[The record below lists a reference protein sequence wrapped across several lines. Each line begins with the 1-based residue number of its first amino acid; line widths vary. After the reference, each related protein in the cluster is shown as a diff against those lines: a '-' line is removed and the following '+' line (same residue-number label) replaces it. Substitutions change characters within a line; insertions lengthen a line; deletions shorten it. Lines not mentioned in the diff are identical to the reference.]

1 MRRATLSSVQPAAPA
16 LDVDRLRR
24 DFPILSSRA
33 AGKPLVYLDSAA
45 STQKPAPVIEAMNAF
60 YREGYSNI
68 HRGLYALSLE
78 ATEAYEQVRC
88 RVQRF
93 INAREAREVVFVR
106 GTTEAIN
113 LVAGTLARQR
123 LEAGDEILISTLE
136 HHSNIVPWQRVCEE
150 KGGTLRVAPIDD
162 NGEVRL
168 ADFEQALGPR
178 TRLVAIAHVSNALG
192 TVNPVAEM
200 VRMAHR
206 REIPVLVDG
215 AQAAPHLQVD
225 VQALDCDFYAFSGH
239 KVYGPTGV
247 GVLYGKASLLE
258 AMPPYQSGGEMIRSV
273 SFERTSYK
281 EIPDRFEAGTP
292 DIVGVIGLGAA
303 LDYLDDIGLENIA
316 AHESELLS
324 HATEALALVPGVR
337 VVGRAGRKAGVLS
350 FVVEG
355 AHPHDI
361 GTILDREGIA
371 IRGGHHCAQPLM
383 ERLGLPATARA
394 SFGLYNSHAEVD
406 RLADGVRKV
415 REIFGSC
422 PS

>member
-1 MRRATLSSVQPAAPA
+1 MRRATTPSTRMAAPP

-24 DFPILSSRA
+24 DFPILSSRTT
-33 AGKPLVYLDSAA
+33 GRPLVYLDSAA
-45 STQKPAPVIEAMNAF
+45 STQKPTPVIEAMSAF
-60 YREGYSNI
+60 YREGYSNV
-68 HRGLYALSLE
+68 HRGLYALSVE
-78 ATEAYEQVRC
+78 ATEASEEARC
-88 RVQRF
+88 KVQRF
-93 INAREAREVVFVR
+93 LNARESREIVFVR

-123 LEAGDEILISTLE
+123 LEAGDEILVSTLE
-136 HHSNIVPWQRVCEE
+136 HHSNIVPWQRICEE
-150 KGGTLRVAPIDD
+150 KGGVLRVAPIDD

-168 ADFEQALGPR
+168 EAFERALGSR

-200 VRMAHR
+200 ARMAR
-206 REIPVLVDG
+206 LREIPVLVDG

-247 GVLYGKASLLE
+247 GVLYGKADLLE
-258 AMPPYQSGGEMIRSV
+258 AMPPYQCGGEMIRSV
-273 SFERTSYK
+273 SFERTHYR
-281 EIPDRFEAGTP
+281 EIPYRFEAGTP

-303 LDYLDDIGLENIA
+303 LDYLAAIGLESIA

-324 HATEALALVPGVR
+324 HATEALASIPGLR
-337 VVGRAGRKAGVLS
+337 IVGRAGRKAGVLS

-355 AHPHDI
+355 AHPHDV
-361 GTILDREGIA
+361 GTILDQEGIA
-371 IRGGHHCAQPLM
+371 VRGGHHCAQPLM

>member
-1 MRRATLSSVQPAAPA
+1 
-16 LDVDRLRR
+16 
-24 DFPILSSRA
+24 
-33 AGKPLVYLDSAA
+33 
-45 STQKPAPVIEAMNAF
+45 
-60 YREGYSNI
+60 
-68 HRGLYALSLE
+68 
-78 ATEAYEQVRC
+78 
-88 RVQRF
+88 VQRF
-93 INAREAREVVFVR
+93 INARESRELVFVR

-123 LEAGDEILISTLE
+123 LKAGEEILISTLE
-136 HHSNIVPWQRVCEE
+136 HHSNIVPWQRICEE

-162 NGEVRL
+162 NGEVPL
-168 ADFEQALGPR
+168 EAFERALGSR

-200 VRMAHR
+200 IRMAHR

-258 AMPPYQSGGEMIRSV
+258 AMPPYQCGGEMIRSV
-273 SFERTSYK
+273 SFERTLYK
-281 EIPDRFEAGTP
+281 EIPYRFEAGTP

-303 LDYLDDIGLENIA
+303 LDYLSAIGLENVA

-324 HATEALALVPGVR
+324 YATDALSSVPGVR
-337 VVGRAGRKAGVLS
+337 IVGRARQKAGVLS
-350 FVVEG
+350 FVVDG
-355 AHPHDI
+355 AHPHDV
-361 GTILDREGIA
+361 GTILDQEGIA

-394 SFGLYNSHAEVD
+394 SFGLYNTHAEVD

>member
-1 MRRATLSSVQPAAPA
+1 MRRATTPLAQPAKPP
-16 LDVDRLRR
+16 LDVERLRR
-24 DFPILSSRA
+24 DFPILSGPS

-45 STQKPAPVIEAMNAF
+45 STQKPGPVIEAMNAF

-68 HRGLYALSLE
+68 HRGLYALSQE
-78 ATEAYEQVRC
+78 ATRAFEEVRC

-93 INAREAREVVFVR
+93 INARESREVVFVR
-106 GTTEAIN
+106 GATEAIN
-113 LVAGTLARQR
+113 LVAGTLGRQR
-123 LEAGDEILISTLE
+123 LEAGDEILVSTLE
-136 HHSNIVPWQRVCEE
+136 HHSNIVPWQRICQE
-150 KGGTLRVAPIDD
+150 KGATLRVAPIDD
-162 NGEVRL
+162 NGELRL
-168 ADFEQALGPR
+168 EAFERALGSR
-178 TRLVAIAHVSNALG
+178 TRLAAVTHVSNALG

-200 VRMAHR
+200 VRMAHL
-206 REIPVLVDG
+206 REVPVLVDG
-215 AQAAPHLQVD
+215 AQAAPHLRVD

-239 KVYGPTGV
+239 KVYGPTGI
-247 GVLYGKASLLE
+247 GVLYGKAGLLE
-258 AMPPYQSGGEMIRSV
+258 AMPPYQCGGEMIRSV
-273 SFERTSYK
+273 SFERSSYK
-281 EIPDRFEAGTP
+281 EIPHRFEAGTP

-303 LDYLDDIGLENIA
+303 LDYLAGVGLENIA

-324 HATEALALVPGVR
+324 HATRALSSVPGVR
-337 VVGRAGRKAGVLS
+337 IVGRAGRKAGVLS

-355 AHPHDI
+355 AHPHDV
-361 GTILDREGIA
+361 GTILDQEGIA

-394 SFGLYNSHAEVD
+394 SFGLYNSHDEVG